1 MGDEAN
7 ELAAAIELHAGEL
20 LADATDVLADDD
32 IGVGLGFLVV
42 DGVTVLGVVLVDN
55 HLDNL
60 VALAGELLVDELLD
74 AAVVAVLGAPRDR
87 HLSHTLLE
95 E

>member
-1 MGDEAN
+1 MGDEAG
-7 ELAAAIELHAGEL
+7 ELAATVELHAGEL
-20 LADATDVLADDD
+20 LANATNVLTDDN
-32 IGVGLGFLVV
+32 IGVGLGLLVV
-42 DGVTVLGVVLVDN
+42 DGVAVLGVVLIDD

-60 VALAGELLVDELLD
+60 IALAGEFLINKLLD
-74 AAVVAVLGAPRDR
+74 AAVVAVLGAPRNR